1 MRDIYDH
8 IKKFLLI
15 VMTVFTLLLSVFTGS
30 FAVLAENGNHGSKE
44 VINVGFFAFDGYHMI
59 DEDGTR
65 SGYGYDFLQKLGI
78 YTGWTYNYVG
88 YDKSWSDMQEMLL
101 NGSIDMVTSAQK
113 TEDRLQKY
121 AFSDESIGTNYAVL
135 TVKSGNT
142 KYAAGD
148 YANYDGMKIGIL
160 NNSSRNNKLAEFAEE
175 KGFSYTTVSY
185 DDTTIMALALQNGTV
200 DTLFTSSLR
209 VISNEWIL
217 DQFDSSD
224 FYVMVRKDR
233 TELLNRINT
242 AITQMDNNY
251 PDWRNE
257 LWNKYYQA
265 DTGNQIAFT
274 AEERKYI
281 ESLKNSGISLK
292 AIISPDRIPYSYFKD
307 GTASGIMPE
316 IFRKIEGATG
326 LSFDIIETKDREEY
340 ENLLTSEQHIDVK
353 IDTYTDYYQAETS
366 GYKITDSYLTAN
378 IDRITGKTNSDVVA
392 VLKNADMTEARK
404 DFLNS
409 GQQLLYCNSIEDCI
423 EAVKNGTAGST
434 YLYTYEA
441 QYYIDSDA
449 SGSLKAVTL
458 PQYSVSYSLGIAVD
472 DDVRLLTILD
482 KAVNYV
488 QGDITQQI
496 ILEQTSNTTHSMTW
510 TRYLQ
515 QNPLIAVAVFVVLG
529 MLLGLIALTIYRR
542 HSMKLI
548 AQKNTDLEN
557 AIHEAETANEAK
569 SIFLSSMSHDMRT
582 PLNGI
587 IGFTD
592 FALRTNDMNKKQE
605 YLKKVQKSSM
615 VLKNLVN
622 DTLNVSRI
630 ESGKTTLNPEFTSTK
645 EIYENLTLVIASAA
659 EEKGIA
665 FYSSSTVPDNLY
677 VKVDKIKLSEIFM
690 NLLSNAIKYT
700 PKGGTV
706 WFNVTYEE
714 VNDQFAKF
722 LFVIKDNGI
731 GMSKEFQKK
740 MFESF
745 TQEDQNTNNMEGTG
759 LGLYIVKKYVDL
771 MGGTISVESEQGK
784 GTTFYVTFV
793 RDLKIIDE
801 DATHKNANYD
811 FTGKKILVAED
822 NQFNQEI
829 AKTLLAEK
837 GAEVTLA
844 NDGQEAVNLIKE
856 SEDGYY
862 AAVFMDVH
870 MPNMGGFEAT
880 KVIRSMDRKDAKI
893 IPIIAMTADAYDQD
907 VQNCMN
913 AGMNAHVA
921 KPIDTEHLYSV
932 LNQLIHGEKENDKV

>member
-15 VMTVFTLLLSVFTGS
+15 VMTVFALLLSVFTGS

-65 SGYGYDFLQKLGI
+65 SGYGYDFLQKLGT

-113 TEDRLQKY
+113 TEDRLQKF

-148 YANYDGMKIGIL
+148 YANYNGMKIGIL

-175 KGFSYTTVSY
+175 KGFTYTTVSY
-185 DDTTIMALALQNGTV
+185 DDTTIMELALQNGTV
-200 DTLFTSSLR
+200 DALFTSSLR

-233 TELLNRINT
+233 TELLDRINA
-242 AITQMDNNY
+242 AITQLDNNY

-281 ESLKNSGISLK
+281 DSLQNSDTTLT
-292 AIISPDRIPYSYFKD
+292 AIISPDRIPYSYFEN
-307 GTASGIMPE
+307 GTAKGIMPDVLK
-316 IFRKIEGATG
+316 KIEDATG
-326 LSFDIIETKDREEY
+326 LKFDIKETKDRQEY
-340 ENLLTSEQHIDVK
+340 ADLLTSDQHIDVK
-353 IDTYTDYYQAETS
+353 VDTYTDYYQAEIN
-366 GYKITDSYLTAN
+366 GYKITDAYLSTN
-378 IDRITGKTNSDVVA
+378 VDKITGKFNSDVVA
-392 VLKNADMTEARK
+392 VLKYADPTEVRK
-404 DFLNS
+404 DILS
-409 GQQLLYCNSIEDCI
+409 SDQHLLYCDSNEECI
-423 EAVKNGTAGST
+423 QAVKNGTAGST
-434 YLYTYEA
+434 YLYTYQA
-441 QYYIDSDA
+441 QYYVDSDT

-458 PQYSVSYSLGIAVD
+458 PQYTINYSFGVAVD
-472 DDVRLLTILD
+472 DDYRLLTIMD

-496 ILEQTSNTTHSMTW
+496 ILEQTSTTSYSMTLLE
-510 TRYLQ
+510 YLRS
-515 QNPLIAVAVFVVLG
+515 NPIILVAVFTVLG
-529 MLLGLIALTIYRR
+529 LLLGLVALTIYRR

-548 AQKNTDLEN
+548 AQKNADLEN
-557 AIHEAETANEAK
+557 AIQDAETANVAK
-569 SIFLSSMSHDMRT
+569 STFLSSMSHDMRT

-592 FALRTNDMNKKQE
+592 FALRTNDVKKKQE
-605 YLKKVQKSSM
+605 YLTKVQKSSM

-630 ESGKTTLNPEFTSTK
+630 ESGKTSLNPEFTSTQ
-645 EIYENLTLVIASAA
+645 EIYDNLTLVVAAAA
-659 EEKGIA
+659 EEKGVE
-665 FYSSSTVPDNLY
+665 FHTSSDVPVDVY
-677 VKVDKIKLSEIFM
+677 VKVDKMKLSEIFM

-700 PKGGTV
+700 PKGGSV
-706 WFNVTYEE
+706 WFDVKYEMI
-714 VNDQFAKF
+714 NDSSAKF
-722 LFVIKDNGI
+722 LFIVKDNGI
-731 GMSKEFQKK
+731 GMSKEFQKI
-740 MFESF
+740 MFDAF
-745 TQEDQNTNNMEGTG
+745 AQENQNTKMMEGTG
-759 LGLYIVKKYVDL
+759 LGLYIVKRYVDI
-771 MGGTISVESEQGK
+771 MDGKIDVESEQGK
-784 GTTFYVTFV
+784 GTTFYVSFIREV
-793 RDLKIIDE
+793 KHSSLINNDK
-801 DATHKNANYD
+801 KANYD
-811 FTGKKILVAED
+811 FTGAQILLAED

-829 AKTLLAEK
+829 AKTLLTEK
-837 GAEVTLA
+837 GASVTLA
-844 NDGQEAVNLIKE
+844 NDGQEAVDLFKN
-856 SEDGYY
+856 SEEGYY

-870 MPNMGGFEAT
+870 MPILGGFEAT
-880 KVIRSMDRKDAKI
+880 KAIRSLDRKDAKT

-932 LNQLIHGEKENDKV
+932 LNEMLKK